1 MYVCLCHGV
10 TDRAIREA
18 AEAGAQTLGDLAAMT
33 GCSTGCGS
41 CSELA
46 SSLLDEAR
54 ARSMPFPLQVLPI
67 AA

>member
-18 AEAGAQTLGDLAAMT
+18 VSAGARELGDLAAMT
-33 GCSTGCGS
+33 GCTTGCGS

-46 SSLLDEAR
+46 QELLSAAR
-54 ARSMPFPLQVLPI
+54 RERTLPLRLVPL

>member
-10 TDRAIREA
+10 TDRSIREA
-18 AEAGAQTLGDLAAMT
+18 AQAGARGLSDLAAMT

-41 CSELA
+41 CGEMAEQLLA
-46 SSLLDEAR
+46 EAR
-54 ARSMPFPLQVLPI
+54 GDIPFPLPMVAL